1 MGGTERHPGAVAKV
15 SGVSGSLHRNWYR
28 GWAFDAGRDVSTRS
42 AGDPLRCVAG
52 VRCHKTGGPSHR
64 VDFRSKKMKSN
75 LSTYK
80 ELVIQPTTFA
90 EFARRHA
97 AVFRGDSA

>member
-1 MGGTERHPGAVAKV
+1 
-15 SGVSGSLHRNWYR
+15 
-28 GWAFDAGRDVSTRS
+28 
-42 AGDPLRCVAG
+42 
-52 VRCHKTGGPSHR
+52 
-64 VDFRSKKMKSN
+64 MKLN